1 MISKNISVR
10 NIHFYVKPINFQL
23 PHYEILRLSS
33 HCYSG
38 DSGGPMVT
46 EINDTFYQIAVIHGS
61 LTECSNKMP
70 AIFVRLD
77 HPKILS
83 YIKNELD
90 QAITSSETDKLDLA
104 LTSSEKEAVIQN
116 QRKEDRDKDQGNL
129 KFCKVHSYSKCSIII

>member
-1 MISKNISVR
+1 MKQTYMILVR
-10 NIHFYVKPINFQL
+10 SIHFYVTPINFQL
-23 PHYEILRLSS
+23 PHYENPQLSS
-33 HCYSG
+33 HYYQG
-38 DSGGPMVT
+38 DSGSPMVT

-90 QAITSSETDKLDLA
+90 LAISSSEMEDREKTQNELDLVITSSET
-104 LTSSEKEAVIQN
+104 E
-116 QRKEDRDKDQGNL
+116 DKDKTQGN
-129 KFCKVHSYSKCSIII
+129 S

>member
-70 AIFVRLD
+70 GIFVRLD

-90 QAITSSETDKLDLA
+90 HTSYETEDSDKTQNELDLVITSSEM
-104 LTSSEKEAVIQN
+104 
-116 QRKEDRDKDQGNL
+116 EDRDKTQGN
-129 KFCKVHSYSKCSIII
+129 S

>member
-1 MISKNISVR
+1 
-10 NIHFYVKPINFQL
+10 
-23 PHYEILRLSS
+23 
-33 HCYSG
+33 
-38 DSGGPMVT
+38 MVT

-90 QAITSSETDKLDLA
+90 LVITSSDTKNRDKNQNDLDLVITSSET
-104 LTSSEKEAVIQN
+104 
-116 QRKEDRDKDQGNL
+116 EDRDKTQGN
-129 KFCKVHSYSKCSIII
+129 S